1 MKDISKSNCEK
12 NLSAFRETYC
22 ESRSKMSRGE
32 KDAVV
37 DLTKYL
43 DQKVRVR
50 LQGGR
55 EVEGILHGFDKLDN
69 LVLDETIEYL
79 RGMFV
84 LRRLILI

>member
-1 MKDISKSNCEK
+1 
-12 NLSAFRETYC
+12 
-22 ESRSKMSRGE
+22 MSRGE

-55 EVEGILHGFDKLDN
+55 EVEGILRGFDKLDN

-79 RGMFV
+79 RGM
-84 LRRLILI
+84 LTQNDWGPMLC